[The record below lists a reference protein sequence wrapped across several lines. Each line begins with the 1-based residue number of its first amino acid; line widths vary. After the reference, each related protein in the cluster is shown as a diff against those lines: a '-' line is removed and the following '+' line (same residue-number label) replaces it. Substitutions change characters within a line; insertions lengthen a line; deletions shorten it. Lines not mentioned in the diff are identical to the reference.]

1 MLSYALSFCLDQ
13 SQYSYAYEH
22 AFIGTS
28 PPMSASSAHSPAKA
42 PTDEAGGAYE
52 TPDENVVNEF
62 MEDIQEKRAATA
74 AYETADEQAV
84 AGFVSSLKRKH
95 TLNGLQCGK
104 HHSLHFHCCTSGCL
118 IGTDPDIR
126 HYYYFFVYCLKNCES
141 ICVKSKAL
149 EDTLNFLMFLKRYL
163 GLEIEIFLT
172 SQLQL

>member
-1 MLSYALSFCLDQ
+1 MAIFEEEYFTWVCEQL
-13 SQYSYAYEH
+13 E
-22 AFIGTS
+22 
-28 PPMSASSAHSPAKA
+28 
-42 PTDEAGGAYE
+42 
-52 TPDENVVNEF
+52 
-62 MEDIQEKRAATA
+62 EKTHL
-74 AYETADEQAV
+74 E
-84 AGFVSSLKRKH
+84 S
-95 TLNGLQCGK
+95 NGLQCGK

-126 HYYYFFVYCLKNCES
+126 HYYFVYCLKNCES

>member
-1 MLSYALSFCLDQ
+1 MCLDQ

-22 AFIGTS
+22 AFIGTN
-28 PPMSASSAHSPAKA
+28 PPKRASSAHSPSQA
-42 PTDEAGGAYE
+42 PADGAGSTYV

-62 MEDIQEKRAATA
+62 MEDIQEKRAAAA

-95 TLNGLQCGK
+95 TLNGLHCGK
-104 HHSLHFHCCTSGCL
+104 HHSLHVHCCTGGFV

-126 HYYYFFVYCLKNCES
+126 YYLFIYCLKNFES

-149 EDTLNFLMFLKRYL
+149 EDILYFLLFLN
-163 GLEIEIFLT
+163 T
-172 SQLQL
+172 